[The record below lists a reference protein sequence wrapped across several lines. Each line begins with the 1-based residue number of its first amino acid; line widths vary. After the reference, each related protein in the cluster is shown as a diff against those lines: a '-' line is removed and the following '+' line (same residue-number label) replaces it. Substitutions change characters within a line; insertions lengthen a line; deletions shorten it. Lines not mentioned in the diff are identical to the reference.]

1 MITRWMNNCLVS
13 YPSVVRVVTDVDL
26 GSVVGEVGEDNTEI
40 DEAGEDTSA
49 ETSDRRGSD
58 LSDVDGA
65 DDGSLSN
72 AESSNEATSVD
83 GSQAAPVTHEDS
95 DTQDPYQAQLSRSPN
110 TADPIAND
118 ESAVICG

>member
-1 MITRWMNNCLVS
+1 MVPAH
-13 YPSVVRVVTDVDL
+13 PSVMRSIAYVDL

-49 ETSDRRGSD
+49 ETSNRRGSD

-65 DDGSLSN
+65 NDWSLSD

-83 GSQAAPVTHEDS
+83 GSQAAPVTHEDG

-118 ESAVICG
+118 ESAVIYS